1 MYQKLGLPEV
11 ERTHLESKLPSVRT
25 YREKE
30 KWDERGTLLGVEQQR
45 LELQIGPLELQ
56 SKGLQKERRSHQ
68 EKGRWKEWRSPLETR
83 LLKERRSHQ

>member
-45 LELQIGPLELQ
+45 LDGYYLCPYGPV
-56 SKGLQKERRSHQ
+56 R
-68 EKGRWKEWRSPLETR
+68 GRQRY
-83 LLKERRSHQ
+83 